1 MPQQRWQLASPQP
14 TVANQ
19 LAELTAL
26 SPLLTQVL
34 INRGIDQPEVVA
46 EFLNPEAQKL
56 PSPLDEFPDLALS
69 IDLLMEIIT
78 SGQKIAICGD
88 YDADG
93 MTSTALLI
101 RALRFLGAKA
111 DYAIPSRMVEGYGLN
126 ERIVEEFYRDGV
138 GLILTVDNG
147 IAAHAPIA
155 RARELGLMVIIT
167 DHHDIPPTLPVAN
180 AILNPKLL
188 PETSPYRGVA
198 GVGVAYILAVCLAQA
213 LERTQDLTAPLLELF
228 TLGTIADLA
237 PLTGVNR
244 RWVRRGLRL
253 LPKSRILGVQALI
266 QVAGLSDQAK
276 PLKPEDIGF
285 KLGPRINAIGRISD
299 PEIVIEM
306 LTTDDVGIALERAL
320 QCEQVNQTRRQLC
333 TQIEQEAIAWCET
346 QIAEGHL
353 DLRQERVLV
362 IIQPGWHHGVI
373 GIVASRLVERYG
385 VPVFIGTY
393 EDDAQKEIRGSARGI
408 PEFNVFEALQTC
420 DDLMH
425 KYGGHRAAGGFTFP
439 TKHLRQVKSRLSH
452 YACSQLQPEH
462 LKPLVQI
469 DVEAYLGDLDL
480 ELFSQIDQLHP
491 CGIAN
496 SEPVFWSTNV
506 QLLEQST
513 VGQNRDHL
521 KVRLGQLQPDGSRIE
536 IKGIAWRWGEY
547 CPLPDRLDIAYKLK
561 LNEWQGSRTVEV
573 ELIGVRPVTTD
584 TIPEKTSTTTDTL
597 SPAPAT
603 GTTPASTMATEASN
617 TPASDTALQ
626 DSPAKTSPARKS
638 PRLPFEPPSPSRTR
652 EATLQK
658 NLGILVEPTTPSSPL
673 PLPPPS
679 PQPPPSPSPSPP
691 PSDLPRADFFYSKR
705 RYTVILASQDQTRE
719 LTIDNPEGQR
729 LVVRLPERQGFLCLP
744 GDPPRPV
751 DISEPYYF
759 NLIRAGLGALEMR
772 QKTQLLLE
780 KDELLAEKDR
790 HIQTLTRQIALL
802 EAKLSQLSTDQQQ
815 QFHQLQTELQQQESN
830 IQSQEA
836 HIARLQSQLEP
847 EAGLVASQ
855 SPQQQARQ
863 LVGDKLWF
871 CLSQASQSD
880 LQAAH
885 QGQAGLP
892 ADGPGILTDHS
903 EPGLRLAAVVDREL
917 LQPFFQDLRGFLLPQ
932 EITEI
937 GSLQLE
943 PSSNYRLE
951 MLPPLLAE
959 SWKTYK
965 KNVLQVS
972 DPSVNKTLYSVCK
985 GGRAVASSDRS
996 QITAFLNQWEHPA
1009 AQWLSQESK
1018 AAAGQIDQISKLCA
1032 LAAQAETTLHRW
1044 HYQQLQQLIMGNG
1057 SRPGLLQLI
1066 YAL

>member
-14 TVANQ
+14 AVAHR

-69 IDLLMEIIT
+69 IDLLMEIIA

-147 IAAHAPIA
+147 IAAHAPVA

-253 LPKSRILGVQALI
+253 LPKSRLLGVQALI

-306 LTTDDVGIALERAL
+306 LTTDDVGVALERAL

-346 QIAEGHL
+346 QIGEGNL
-353 DLRQERVLV
+353 NLQQERVLV
-362 IIQPGWHHGVI
+362 IVQPGWHHGVI

-408 PEFNVFEALQTC
+408 PEFNVFDALQTC
-420 DDLMH
+420 DDLMP

-439 TKHLRQVKSRLSH
+439 AKHLRQVKSRLSH

-462 LKPLVQI
+462 LKPLVQV

-496 SEPVFWSTNV
+496 SEPVFWSSDV

-573 ELIGVRPVTTD
+573 ELIGVRPVATD
-584 TIPEKTSTTTDTL
+584 TIPANQSTTTDTL
-597 SPAPAT
+597 SPISATASAP
-603 GTTPASTMATEASN
+603 TPTAAPEAPNNTALNPPAPN
-617 TPASDTALQ
+617 TPPE
-626 DSPAKTSPARKS
+626 DSPAKPSRKS
-638 PRLPFEPPSPSRTR
+638 PCLPFESPAPSRTR

-658 NLGILVEPTTPSSPL
+658 NLGILVEPYPPSSP
-673 PLPPPS
+673 PSSSSPTPSPHPPS
-679 PQPPPSPSPSPP
+679 PN
-691 PSDLPRADFFYSKR
+691 DLPRADFFYSKR
-705 RYTVILASQDQTRE
+705 RYTVTLTPQAEARE

-729 LVVRLPERQGFLCLP
+729 LVVRLSERQGFLCLP

-751 DISEPYYF
+751 DISDAYYF
-759 NLIRAGLGALEMR
+759 NLIRAGLGALEVH
-772 QKTQLLLE
+772 QKSQLLLE

-836 HIARLQSQLEP
+836 HIARLQSQMESEEP
-847 EAGLVASQ
+847 QLAPKAAK
-855 SPQQQARQ
+855 QQARQ
-863 LVGDKLWF
+863 IVGDKLWF
-871 CLSQASQSD
+871 CLSQASQHD
-880 LQAAH
+880 LQTA
-885 QGQAGLP
+885 QQYQTGQPDERTEAS
-892 ADGPGILTDHS
+892 ADYS
-903 EPGLRLAAVVDREL
+903 EPGLRLATVVDREL

-937 GSLQLE
+937 GDLQLDP
-943 PSSNYRLE
+943 PSSYTLE
-951 MLPPLLAE
+951 MLPPLLAS

-972 DPSVNKTLYSVCK
+972 DPSTTKTLHSVCK
-985 GGRAVASSDRS
+985 GGRAVENSDRS
-996 QITAFLNQWEHPA
+996 QITAFLNQWDHPA
-1009 AQWLSQESK
+1009 AQWLSQEPK
-1018 AAAGQIDQISKLCA
+1018 AAAGQIDQIRKLHD
-1032 LAAQAETTLHRW
+1032 LATQAETPLYRW
-1044 HYQQLQQLIMGNG
+1044 HYQQLQQLVLGNG
-1057 SRPGLLQLI
+1057 PQPGLLQLI
-1066 YAL
+1066 YTP